1 MKILIAS
8 SIHKDAIQKLEQEH
22 DVICAFNAKDEEL
35 KAVIQDREVLIFRSG
50 VQITADVMSHAPNLE
65 LILRAGSG
73 VDNIDINYVEE
84 KGIRLV
90 RIPGPG
96 AKAVAELSFAFMLAL
111 SRNLLKADQLTRQGH
126 FAKSQ
131 LTGYLLTGKTLG
143 IIGVGNIG
151 SRVAYLGSAWDMQ
164 VVGCVEFP
172 TPSRVEEFRKQGVR
186 LTDCKDVLQSSD
198 FISIHVPLKA
208 STRYLIDAQALSHV
222 RPEAILVNL
231 ARGGVVEESALLA
244 ALQEGRC
251 AARPWMFTRQRAKAS
266 SHRWQT
272 CPTLSSLRILEQAP
286 MTRSERSVRSS
297 CKPWRNIKQ
306 KKTVLR
312 WLKQRLQL
320 LHRRYRIRS

>member
-35 KAVIQDREVLIFRSG
+35 KALIPDREVLIFRSG
-50 VQITADVMSHAPNLE
+50 VQITAGVMSRAPHLK
-65 LILRAGSG
+65 LLLRAGSG
-73 VDNIDINYVEE
+73 VDNIDIDYVEE
-84 KGIRLV
+84 HGLHLV

-151 SRVAYLGSAWDMQ
+151 SRVAHLGHAWGMQ
-164 VVGCVEFP
+164 VTGCVEFP
-172 TPSRVEEFRKQGVR
+172 SPARAETFLQQGVH
-186 LTDCKDVLQSSD
+186 LKDCKDVLQSAD

-208 STRYLIDAQALSHV
+208 STRYLINAQALSYV
-222 RPEAILVNL
+222 KPEAVLVNL
-231 ARGGVVEESALLA
+231 ARGGVVEEAALLA
-244 ALQEGRC
+244 ALQEGRLRG
-251 AARPWMFTRQRAKAS
+251 AALDVHEAEGEGKISPLAGLPNVLLSPHIGAGTFDSQYEIGEIVLQTIAEYMNAEKAS
-266 SHRWQT
+266 PVGASASPVQG
-272 CPTLSSLRILEQAP
+272 
-286 MTRSERSVRSS
+286 
-297 CKPWRNIKQ
+297 
-306 KKTVLR
+306 
-312 WLKQRLQL
+312 
-320 LHRRYRIRS
+320 

>member
-8 SIHKDAIQKLEQEH
+8 SIHKDAIQKLEQDH
-22 DVICAFNAKDEEL
+22 DVICAFNARDDVL
-35 KAVIQDREVLIFRSG
+35 KAVIPDREVLIFRSG
-50 VQITADVMSHAPNLE
+50 VQITADVMSRAPDLK

-73 VDNIDINYVEE
+73 VDNIDVDYVEE
-84 KGIRLV
+84 RGIRLV

-151 SRVAYLGSAWDMQ
+151 SRVASLGNAWGMQ
-164 VVGCVEFP
+164 VVGCVEFL
-172 TPSRVEEFRKQGVR
+172 TPARVEAFHQQRVH
-186 LTDCKDVLQSSD
+186 LTDFKNVLQSAD
-198 FISIHVPLKA
+198 FISIHVPLKT

-231 ARGGVVEESALLA
+231 ARGGVVDESALLA
-244 ALQEGRC
+244 ALQESRLRG
-251 AARPWMFTRQRAKAS
+251 AALDVHEVEGDGKVSPLAGLPNVILTPHIGAGTFDSQRE
-266 SHRWQT
+266 
-272 CPTLSSLRILEQAP
+272 IGE
-286 MTRSERSVRSS
+286 
-297 CKPWRNIKQ
+297 I
-306 KKTVLR
+306 VLR
-312 WLKQRLQL
+312 TMSE
-320 LHRRYRIRS
+320 YMAEETSGAFEEAAASAVE

>member
-50 VQITADVMSHAPNLE
+50 VQITADVMSHAPYLK

-186 LTDCKDVLQSSD
+186 LTDCKDVLQSCGLHQHPRPFESL
-198 FISIHVPLKA
+198 HPLSHRRS
-208 STRYLIDAQALSHV
+208 STLSCQAGGYPGEFGPGWGGGRVSTGGCLTGRPPTRRGPGCSRGRGRRQALTAG
-222 RPEAILVNL
+222 RPAQ
-231 ARGGVVEESALLA
+231 RYPHA
-244 ALQEGRC
+244 AYWSRHL
-251 AARPWMFTRQRAKAS
+251 
-266 SHRWQT
+266 
-272 CPTLSSLRILEQAP
+272 
-286 MTRSERSVRSS
+286 
-297 CKPWRNIKQ
+297 
-306 KKTVLR
+306 
-312 WLKQRLQL
+312 
-320 LHRRYRIRS
+320 

>member
-244 ALQEGRC
+244 ALQEGRLRG
-251 AARPWMFTRQRAKAS
+251 AALDVHEAEGEGKLSPLADLPNVILTPHIGAGTYDSQREIGEIVLQTMAKYKAEENGAALAEAKAS
-266 SHRWQT
+266 T
-272 CPTLSSLRILEQAP
+272 SS
-286 MTRSERSVRSS
+286 
-297 CKPWRNIKQ
+297 
-306 KKTVLR
+306 
-312 WLKQRLQL
+312 
-320 LHRRYRIRS
+320 

>member
-22 DVICAFNAKDEEL
+22 DVICAFNARDDEL
-35 KAVIQDREVLIFRSG
+35 KAVIPDREVLIFRSG
-50 VQITADVMSHAPNLE
+50 VQITADIMSRAPDLK

-73 VDNIDINYVEE
+73 VDNIDVDYVEE
-84 KGIRLV
+84 RGIRLI

-126 FAKSQ
+126 FTKSQ

-151 SRVAYLGSAWDMQ
+151 SRVAYLGNAWGMQ

-172 TPSRVEEFRKQGVR
+172 TPARVEGLCQQGVH
-186 LTDCKDVLQSSD
+186 LTDYKHVLQSAD

-222 RPEAILVNL
+222 RSEAILVNL
-231 ARGGVVEESALLA
+231 ARGGVVDESALLA
-244 ALQEGRC
+244 ALQESRLRG
-251 AARPWMFTRQRAKAS
+251 AALDVHEAEGEGKVSPLAGL
-266 SHRWQT
+266 
-272 CPTLSSLRILEQAP
+272 PNVILTPHIGAGTFDSQ
-286 MTRSERSVRSS
+286 SE
-297 CKPWRNIKQ
+297 IGEI
-306 KKTVLR
+306 VLR
-312 WLKQRLQL
+312 TVSEYMAEETGGALEDAAASA
-320 LHRRYRIRS
+320 I

>member
-50 VQITADVMSHAPNLE
+50 VQITADVMSSAPNLQ

-73 VDNIDINYVEE
+73 VDNIDINYVEQ

-172 TPSRVEEFRKQGVR
+172 TPSRVEDFRKQGVR
-186 LTDCKDVLQSSD
+186 LTDCKDVLQSAD

-222 RPEAILVNL
+222 KPEAILVNL

-244 ALQEGRC
+244 ALQEGRLRG
-251 AARPWMFTRQRAKAS
+251 AALDVHEAEGEGKLSPLKDLPNVILTPHIGAGTYDSQREIGEIVLQTMAKYNAEDNGAAMPEVKAS
-266 SHRWQT
+266 T
-272 CPTLSSLRILEQAP
+272 AA
-286 MTRSERSVRSS
+286 
-297 CKPWRNIKQ
+297 
-306 KKTVLR
+306 
-312 WLKQRLQL
+312 
-320 LHRRYRIRS
+320 

>member
-50 VQITADVMSHAPNLE
+50 VQITADVMSHAPDLK

-208 STRYLIDAQALSHV
+208 STRYLIDAQALSHI

-231 ARGGVVEESALLA
+231 ARGGVVEESALVA
-244 ALQEGRC
+244 ALQEGRLRG
-251 AARPWMFTRQRAKAS
+251 AALDVHEAEGEGKLSPLADLPNVILTPHIGAGTYDSQREIGEIVLQTMAKYKAEENGAALAEAKAS
-266 SHRWQT
+266 T
-272 CPTLSSLRILEQAP
+272 SS
-286 MTRSERSVRSS
+286 
-297 CKPWRNIKQ
+297 
-306 KKTVLR
+306 
-312 WLKQRLQL
+312 
-320 LHRRYRIRS
+320 

>member
-50 VQITADVMSHAPNLE
+50 VQITADVMSHAPDLQ

-172 TPSRVEEFRKQGVR
+172 TPSRVEDFRKQGVR
-186 LTDCKDVLQSSD
+186 LTDCKDVLQSAD

-222 RPEAILVNL
+222 KPEAILVNL

-244 ALQEGRC
+244 ALQEGRLRG
-251 AARPWMFTRQRAKAS
+251 AALDVHEAEGEGKLSPLKDLPNVILTPHIGAGTYDSQREIGEIVLQTMAKYNAEDNGAAMPETKAS
-266 SHRWQT
+266 T
-272 CPTLSSLRILEQAP
+272 A
-286 MTRSERSVRSS
+286 
-297 CKPWRNIKQ
+297 
-306 KKTVLR
+306 
-312 WLKQRLQL
+312 
-320 LHRRYRIRS
+320 